1 MLPLLNKTK
10 STKLIFITP
19 FPILLC
25 LLTVVD
31 QLKPK
36 FMHLSVILL
45 AYVCTILSDHVAD
58 LLTHFEKVNEK
69 ADIGAHMG

>member
-1 MLPLLNKTK
+1 MLTN
-10 STKLIFITP
+10 SH
-19 FPILLC
+19 
-25 LLTVVD
+25 VD

-45 AYVCTILSDHVAD
+45 VYICTILSDHVAD
-58 LLTHFEKVNEK
+58 LFTHFEKVNEK